1 MKRILLTLALSTGF
15 FSVAQISSA
24 GEWLGN
30 NDLKGNPYI
39 LASDEHME
47 LTKQSIAAYNESDV
61 EKELSF
67 YSDEMVERT
76 KEFSTNWHSELKK
89 VTNEPWAMIPVQIK
103 GPERVHMLVWSSESR
118 EWNNGSTQKLNLME
132 VFMFDKDKKI
142 DGFAQWRSY
151 DSKNEFGLPAGGK
164 FYGKKDNEHTGK
176 KLVFSNR
183 GEVEAIE
190 SLIEN
195 YNKMDGAACQEFFA
209 EDAVFDTYD
218 GQRIEMT
225 DGFFDSYFCKF

>member
-89 VTNEPWAMIPVQIK
+89 VTNEPWAMIPAV
-103 GPERVHMLVWSSESR
+103 
-118 EWNNGSTQKLNLME
+118 
-132 VFMFDKDKKI
+132 
-142 DGFAQWRSY
+142 SY
-151 DSKNEFGLPAGGK
+151 THLTLPTTP
-164 FYGKKDNEHTGK
+164 Y
-176 KLVFSNR
+176 V
-183 GEVEAIE
+183 
-190 SLIEN
+190 
-195 YNKMDGAACQEFFA
+195 
-209 EDAVFDTYD
+209 
-218 GQRIEMT
+218 
-225 DGFFDSYFCKF
+225 